1 MKKCILW
8 LFAFVALTAPL
19 HAGGIGPM
27 LAYWDTNDAG
37 DDTRAGVR
45 LTVDLGPTWNFEL
58 RAAWFDGL
66 SMIGGSGVVYNVE
79 AFPVDIGLSH
89 GFTTGAAQPYVGFGV
104 SYVDIRARPA
114 APDPLRRTE
123 VEVPEE
129 VGWFG
134 LAGLDYPISGTI
146 AFFGEVYYREIEAKA
161 DSTDLPDFNIE
172 LSGPGANVGLILR
185 F

>member
-1 MKKCILW
+1 MKKCIVW
-8 LFAFVALTAPL
+8 LFALVALTTPL

-27 LAYWDTNDAG
+27 LAYWDTSDAG
-37 DDTRAGVR
+37 DDTGAGAR

-66 SMIGGSGVVYNVE
+66 SMLGGGAVYNVE
-79 AFPVDIGLSH
+79 AFPIDIGLSH
-89 GFTTGAAQPYVGFGV
+89 GFTTGAAQPYIGFGV

-114 APDPLRRTE
+114 DPDLRRRAE

-129 VGWFG
+129 VGWFV

-146 AFFGEVYYREIEAKA
+146 ALFGEAYYREIKAKA
-161 DSTDLPDFNIE
+161 NSTDLPDFNID
-172 LSGPGANVGLILR
+172 LSGSGANVGLILR